1 MMFLREF
8 SVAHLS
14 HVIKGNLLFNF
25 KYVLQKQY
33 FALIGLGIL

>member
-1 MMFLREF
+1 MMLSREF
-8 SVAHLS
+8 SVTYLS
-14 HVIKGNLLFNF
+14 HLIKGNLLFNF